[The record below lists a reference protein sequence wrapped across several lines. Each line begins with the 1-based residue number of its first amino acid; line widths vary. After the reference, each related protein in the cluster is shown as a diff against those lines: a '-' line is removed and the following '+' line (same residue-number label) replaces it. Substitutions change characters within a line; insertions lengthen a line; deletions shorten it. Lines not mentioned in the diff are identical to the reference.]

1 MNNPEVSV
9 IIPVYNCKEY
19 LSYCLNSLQKQTF
32 KNIEIIIVND
42 GSTDGSKDII
52 LDYAA
57 GDNRIK
63 YFEQVNSGVS
73 ASRNKG
79 FEISSGEYI
88 IFVDSDDWVSPDYI
102 EKLYN
107 ALIKESCDISVCS
120 VLRAY
125 GKKDKYRLHYL
136 ENKVY
141 SDLEDKIKICDVPN
155 CCYVCGKMY
164 KKEIIKDLRFKEGV
178 FFEDVLW
185 LPEAL
190 KKSPKLITVSDCIY
204 YYRVNKNSI
213 VRTIP
218 NAKKQQDSYNAK
230 KYIVQFF
237 KENNLP
243 LSKKESNVTRRIIY
257 FLGLQVLK
265 LKEYK
270 NINTWY
276 LFSFIPVLR
285 FRDTDSCYIFNF
297 LGIKFTIKH

>member
-19 LSYCLNSLQKQTF
+19 LSDCLNSLQKQTF

-107 ALIKESCDISVCS
+107 ALIKEGCDISVCS
-120 VLRAY
+120 VLNCSCRIWQALPPPRHRSGLLPRYRELSPPLRKTSRA
-125 GKKDKYRLHYL
+125 KAF
-136 ENKVY
+136 V
-141 SDLEDKIKICDVPN
+141 VA
-155 CCYVCGKMY
+155 
-164 KKEIIKDLRFKEGV
+164 
-178 FFEDVLW
+178 
-185 LPEAL
+185 LP
-190 KKSPKLITVSDCIY
+190 
-204 YYRVNKNSI
+204 
-213 VRTIP
+213 
-218 NAKKQQDSYNAK
+218 
-230 KYIVQFF
+230 
-237 KENNLP
+237 
-243 LSKKESNVTRRIIY
+243 
-257 FLGLQVLK
+257 
-265 LKEYK
+265 
-270 NINTWY
+270 
-276 LFSFIPVLR
+276 
-285 FRDTDSCYIFNF
+285 
-297 LGIKFTIKH
+297 